1 MSNSLFENKNLRAL
15 HRDIGYFFIGLII
28 AFCVSGILLNHRTQW
43 KPMRYKYDYKQIQTT
58 FRLPKDSV
66 TLDGVKSFNEKNKI
80 ADYQGY
86 DFRGDSTLVI
96 FYKGADATI
105 SLVNGKAEINM
116 WRQTPVVA
124 QLYFIH
130 MSFRDDN
137 WFKWYS
143 DIFAL
148 GLLTI
153 AITGMFLVR
162 GKNSFRKRGWWL
174 ALAGLIAPMLAV
186 LLYAGTM

>member
-28 AFCVSGILLNHRTQW
+28 TFCLSGILLNHRTQW
-43 KPMRYKYDYKQIQTT
+43 KPIRYKYDFKVVQTT
-58 FRLPKDSV
+58 FHLPKESV
-66 TLDGVKSFNEKNKI
+66 TLDSVKSFNEKNKI
-80 ADYQGY
+80 TDYNGY
-86 DFRGDSTLVI
+86 DFRGNSTLVI
-96 FYKGADATI
+96 FYKSADATVN
-105 SLVNGKAEINM
+105 LVNGKAEINL
-116 WRQTPVVA
+116 WKQTPVVA

-174 ALAGLIAPMLAV
+174 ALAGLIAPILAV
-186 LLYAGTM
+186 ILFAGAM